1 MGTHKV
7 IEPHSS
13 ADVRILAIDDEPA
26 NLALIEAVL
35 LREGYTQVDT
45 LTDPRHAAERYL
57 AFGPDLVLLDLMM
70 PSIDGYA
77 LLDSLGRLTG
87 KDDLVPIMVLT
98 ADTSI
103 EAKRRALALGA
114 RDIVTK
120 PFDVFEFSLRVANL
134 IDLRLMFAR
143 HESVRSGVEQLARPP

>member
-1 MGTHKV
+1 MT
-7 IEPHSS
+7 PRRT
-13 ADVRILAIDDEPA
+13 AQDARILAIDDEPA
-26 NLALIEAVL
+26 NLALVRAVL
-35 LREGYTQVDT
+35 LREGYRHIET
-45 LTDPRHAAERYL
+45 LGDPRRAAETHL
-57 AFGPDLVLLDLMM
+57 ALRPDLVLLDLMM

-87 KDDLVPIMVLT
+87 ADDLVPIMVLT

-120 PFDVFEFSLRVANL
+120 PFDVFEFGLRVANL
-134 IDLRLMFAR
+134 VELRLLFEQRAR
-143 HESVRSGVEQLARPP
+143 G

>member
-1 MGTHKV
+1 M
-7 IEPHSS
+7 IPPRSS
-13 ADVRILAIDDEPA
+13 LDARILAIDDEPA
-26 NLALIEAVL
+26 NLALVTAIL
-35 LREGYTQVDT
+35 LREGYTQVET
-45 LTDPRHAAERYL
+45 LTDPRHAAERHL

-87 KDDLVPIMVLT
+87 PDDLVPIMVLT

-120 PFDVFEFSLRVANL
+120 PFDVFEFALRVANL
-134 IDLRLMFAR
+134 IDLRMMVKR
-143 HESVRSGVEQLARPP
+143 HKDWPHQS

>member
-1 MGTHKV
+1 M
-7 IEPHSS
+7 PSD
-13 ADVRILAIDDEPA
+13 ARILAIDDDPG
-26 NLALIEAVL
+26 NLALVEAVL
-35 LREGYTQVDT
+35 MREGYRHFET
-45 LTDPRHAAERYL
+45 LSEPRLAAERHL
-57 AFGPDLVLLDLMM
+57 AFRPDLVLLDLMM

-87 KDDLVPIMVLT
+87 ADDLVPIMVLT

-120 PFDVFEFSLRVANL
+120 PFDVFEFALRVANL
-134 IDLRLMFAR
+134 IELRLMFR
-143 HESVRSGVEQLARPP
+143 DLKENVHRT

>member
-1 MGTHKV
+1 MTTPRKLQD
-7 IEPHSS
+7 
-13 ADVRILAIDDEPA
+13 ARILVIDDEPA
-26 NLALIEAVL
+26 NIALVEAVL
-35 LREGYTQVDT
+35 TREGYRHFEA
-45 LTDPRHAAERYL
+45 LTEPRFAAERHL
-57 AFGPDLVLLDLMM
+57 AFKPDLVLLDLMM

-87 KDDLVPIMVLT
+87 ETDLVPIMVLT

-120 PFDVFEFSLRVANL
+120 PFDVFEFALRVANL
-134 IDLRLMFAR
+134 IELRIMFQR
-143 HESVRSGVEQLARPP
+143 LAEGIPQP

>member
-1 MGTHKV
+1 MTAF
-7 IEPHSS
+7 PPPSD
-13 ADVRILAIDDEPA
+13 ARILAIDDEPA
-26 NLALIEAVL
+26 NLALVEAVL
-35 LREGYTQVDT
+35 RREGYRHFEA
-45 LTDPRHAAERYL
+45 LSEPRLAADRHL
-57 AFGPDLVLLDLMM
+57 AFQPDLVLLDLMM

-87 KDDLVPIMVLT
+87 ADDLVPVMVLT

-120 PFDVFEFSLRVANL
+120 PFDVFEFALRVANL
-134 IDLRLMFAR
+134 IELRMMFK
-143 HESVRSGVEQLARPP
+143 QLKA

>member
-1 MGTHKV
+1 M
-7 IEPHSS
+7 IPPRS
-13 ADVRILAIDDEPA
+13 ATDARILAIDDEPA
-26 NLALIEAVL
+26 NLALITAVL
-35 LREGYTQVDT
+35 LREGYTQVET
-45 LTDPRHAAERYL
+45 LTDPRLAAERHL

-77 LLDSLGRLTG
+77 LVDSLGRLTG
-87 KDDLVPIMVLT
+87 TDDLVPIMVLT

-120 PFDVFEFSLRVANL
+120 PFDVFEFALRVANL
-134 IDLRLMFAR
+134 VELRMMFQWFKA
-143 HESVRSGVEQLARPP
+143 AAAPD